1 MDYKTYFVFLRW
13 MLAVTLFCGAAS
25 LTWSQTKS
33 AAPAKSPA
41 QTQAQAQAQAQAN
54 AQNVPDKVW
63 VKDPSN
69 IMAMRQ
75 MTNTQ
80 RRAAAERG
88 KVRHAQ
94 AEAQKRQHAKTSTT
108 GVQQ

>member
-1 MDYKTYFVFLRW
+1 MDNKTYFVFLRW

-25 LTWSQTKS
+25 LTWSQAKS

-41 QTQAQAQAQAQAN
+41 QTQAQAQAQAN

-63 VKDPSN
+63 VKDPSK

-75 MTNTQ
+75 MTNVQ
-80 RRAAAERG
+80 RRDAAERG

-94 AEAQKRQHAKTSTT
+94 AEARKRQQAKTSQT
-108 GVQQ
+108 GAQQ

>member
-13 MLAVTLFCGAAS
+13 MLAVTLFCGTAS

-41 QTQAQAQAQAQAN
+41 QTQAQAQAQAN

-63 VKDPSN
+63 VKDPSK

-75 MTNTQ
+75 MTNAQ

-88 KVRHAQ
+88 KARHAQ
-94 AEAQKRQHAKTSTT
+94 AEARKRQQAKTSQT